1 MTFDI
6 TVQCSQGSVVTHL
19 RCGGIFSNDF
29 ITKISTECAGEKIEI
44 WPIFGEDTDTNLWL
58 TFWPT
63 RKFVSYLLT

>member
-1 MTFDI
+1 M
-6 TVQCSQGSVVTHL
+6 THL

-29 ITKISTECAGEKIEI
+29 ITKISTECAGEKIKI

-63 RKFVSYLLT
+63 RKFVTYLLT